1 MLSML
6 ACDNYLL
13 MWLLACQTLILSGSK
28 KKGEKQRKEK
38 GINKKRLK
46 KRKQKE
52 KRKKNKRRKKKR
64 ENIREGA
71 QCIKGKEEV

>member
-1 MLSML
+1 MAS
-6 ACDNYLL
+6 CVSNPNFV
-13 MWLLACQTLILSGSK
+13 WIQ